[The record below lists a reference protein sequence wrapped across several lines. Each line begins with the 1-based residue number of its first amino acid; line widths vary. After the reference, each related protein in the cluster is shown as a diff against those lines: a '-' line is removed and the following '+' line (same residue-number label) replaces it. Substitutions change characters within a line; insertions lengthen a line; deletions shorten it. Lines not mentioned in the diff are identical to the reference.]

1 MPKVS
6 VLVPVYNVERY
17 LSECLDSIVNQ
28 TLKDIEIICINDGS
42 TDSSLSILEEYAKND
57 SRIKIID
64 KSNSGYGISM
74 NIGLDNAT
82 GDYVGIIES
91 DDFADLGMFET
102 LYNMAVENKVD
113 LVKSD
118 WYCYW
123 TKNNSDIKAN
133 AISKELSNRVFSTK
147 DEPFVLKMQ
156 PAIWS
161 GIYKREFLKENDVRF
176 LETPGASYQ
185 DTGFYFK
192 AMMQA
197 KSVIFTTEAFL
208 HYRQDNLNS
217 SVNNKN
223 KVYCICDEYKEIERY
238 IKANRHLVESFLEY
252 SYACRY
258 KAYDW
263 TVYRIAE
270 KFIPDF
276 IDNFAREFKEIDKS
290 EVLGKCFYSQ
300 VNKKDFDL
308 LLNNTNKF
316 CKIFLRKIFF
326 RKIRNFR
333 KKLISVNFNSSR
345 KSLVLFGKQIWC
357 EK

>member
-6 VLVPVYNVERY
+6 VLVPVYNVEKY
-17 LSECLDSIVNQ
+17 LRECLDSVVNQ

-64 KSNSGYGISM
+64 KPNSGYGISM

-91 DDFADLGMFET
+91 DDFADLEMFEN
-102 LYNMAVENKVD
+102 LYNMAIENNVD
-113 LVKSD
+113 IAKSD

-123 TKNNSDIKAN
+123 TKNNSNIKAN
-133 AISKELSNRVFSTK
+133 AVSKELANKVFHTK
-147 DEPFVLKMQ
+147 DEHFVLKMQ

-161 GIYKREFLKENDVRF
+161 GIYRREFLKENDVRF

-197 KSVIFTTEAFL
+197 KSIIFTSDAFL

-238 IKANRHLVESFLEY
+238 IKANQNLIEPFLEY
-252 SYACRY
+252 SYVCRY

-263 TVYRIAE
+263 TVYRISE
-270 KFIPDF
+270 QFIPDF
-276 IDNFAREFKEIDKS
+276 IDNFAQEFREIEKSGVLGEYFYSEIDK
-290 EVLGKCFYSQ
+290 
-300 VNKKDFDL
+300 KDCDL
-308 LLNNTNKF
+308 LLNNTQKF
-316 CKIFLRKIFF
+316 CKKFRQKIFF
-326 RKIRNFR
+326 RKIRNIR
-333 KKLISVNFNSSR
+333 KKLISVNFNSNR
-345 KSLVLFGKQIWC
+345 KSLILFGKQILG